1 MRSLNRAFE
10 EAGGAF
16 FNAQPLKKGAEM
28 ISSFYIS
35 SPDKYTG
42 RLFELLNEVVCKP
55 LLSDNGFMP
64 SYVHNACSAAAREI
78 SEKITDKRSYAEE
91 KLIELMF
98 DDEFAICGDGYIEDF
113 GDITGSSL
121 YSAYKSLLEGGVTEL
136 YITGNISCEEA
147 ESYIANHFDTVSQNT
162 PHSCKIAAVS
172 AKSPRLHTIAADT
185 SQSVLTVG
193 IRTSGA
199 DYPKLLVANEILGG
213 SASSQLFNRVREK
226 EGMCY
231 YIGSRL
237 YRYSGVIS
245 VQAGIEARNCDRVT
259 GEVKREL
266 DRLSRKGAEEKE
278 LNRAKQNIIAR
289 LVTVEDY
296 PQRLTDLML
305 SFSVAG
311 EPYSVKELIEAVS
324 SVTQADVRSVF
335 ENAFIDTVLLLE
347 EGKR

>member
-1 MRSLNRAFE
+1 
-10 EAGGAF
+10 
-16 FNAQPLKKGAEM
+16 
-28 ISSFYIS
+28 
-35 SPDKYTG
+35 
-42 RLFELLNEVVCKP
+42 
-55 LLSDNGFMP
+55 MP
-64 SYVHNACSAAAREI
+64 SYVHNDCSAAAREI
-78 SEKITDKRSYAEE
+78 GEKIADKRSYAEE

-98 DDEFAICGDGYIEDF
+98 DDDFGICGDGYIEDF

-121 YSAYKSLLEGGVTEL
+121 YSAYKSLLEGSAAEL
-136 YITGNISCEEA
+136 YITGNISREEA
-147 ESYIANHFDTVSQNT
+147 ESYISNHFDTVSQNT
-162 PHSCKIAAVS
+162 PESCRAAAVS
-172 AKSPRLHTIAADT
+172 KNSPRLHTIAADT
-185 SQSVLTVG
+185 SQSVLTIG

-199 DYPKLLVANEILGG
+199 DYPKLLAANEIFGG

-226 EGMCY
+226 ESMCY

-259 GEVKREL
+259 SEVKHEL
-266 DRLSRKGAEEKE
+266 DRLSRKGADEKE
-278 LNRAKQNIIAR
+278 LNRAKKNIIAR

-296 PQRLTDLML
+296 PQRLIDLML

-335 ENAFIDTVLLLE
+335 ETAFIDTVLLLE
-347 EGKR
+347 EGKQ